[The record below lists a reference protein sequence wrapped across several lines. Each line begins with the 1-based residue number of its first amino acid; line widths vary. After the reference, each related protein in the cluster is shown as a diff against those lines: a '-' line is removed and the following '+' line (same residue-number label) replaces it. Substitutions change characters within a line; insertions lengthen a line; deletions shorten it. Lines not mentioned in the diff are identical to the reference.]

1 MRYCI
6 CVVCSVHSLFTFLL
20 LSSHNTLLT
29 VLPRLIVHCADV
41 YNGDVD
47 DTSSCHAFS
56 SSLYEAVLLQQHYIP
71 EISLMA
77 QSLEKDPDCTSSS
90 RTSRKNSAF
99 DIQKL
104 TSHNYQSLIEE
115 SLKGSKGSAPLA
127 FAPPKKLFTQ
137 ENIIGQCFGSSP

>member
-1 MRYCI
+1 MLC
-6 CVVCSVHSLFTFLL
+6 CV
-20 LSSHNTLLT
+20 
-29 VLPRLIVHCADV
+29 CACVDV

-71 EISLMA
+71 EIALLA
-77 QSLEKDPDCTSSS
+77 QSLQRDPDCTSSS
-90 RTSRKNSAF
+90 RASRKNAAF

-104 TSHNYQSLIEE
+104 ATHNYQSLIEE

-127 FAPPKKLFTQ
+127 FVPPKKLFTPDS
-137 ENIIGQCFGSSP
+137 IIGQCFGSSSSSSA